1 MRRFEMKRKIIVVSL
16 LLVIPLFAQSRLA
29 GAESDAPLHA
39 KMWTWGYVIT
49 GTPPG
54 DVPFVGKSTCSLE
67 TGAQL
72 LGTPNVV
79 FMNSAHD
86 GKTLTAEYL
95 APIASYKK
103 VVCALQHGAYADTAR
118 KVSAMSLEH
127 SNIIGG
133 LIDDFRDPLGPSK
146 AITPEETKAIYDALK
161 SKNQALRLYVVR
173 YTHQD
178 PTELIPFLPYFD
190 VINLWVWVAGETP
203 WREEIDAKI
212 DQIKQQLNKPVLLGL
227 FMHDYGGTGKATAMN
242 VLELQTRK
250 AVELTQ
256 GGKIEGFVV
265 LQSGWFHHEDHQPQ
279 VQWIKGYL
287 ESVK

>member
-1 MRRFEMKRKIIVVSL
+1 VIALSLVIL
-16 LLVIPLFAQSRLA
+16 LLTETASAQTQSV
-29 GAESDAPLHA
+29 APIHE

-49 GTPPG
+49 GTLPG
-54 DVPFVGKSTCSLE
+54 EVPFVGKSTCSLE
-67 TGAQL
+67 MGAQL

-86 GKTLTAEYL
+86 GKMLTAEYL
-95 APIASYKK
+95 APVASCGK
-103 VVCALQHGAYADTAR
+103 VICALQHGAYADTAR
-118 KVSAMSLEH
+118 EVSAMSLQH
-127 SNIIGG
+127 SNIVGG
-133 LIDDFRDPLGPSK
+133 LIDDFRESSGPSK
-146 AITPEETKAIYDALK
+146 ATTPEETKAIYDALK

-178 PTELIPFLPYFD
+178 QTELIPFLPYFD
-190 VINLWVWVAGETP
+190 VVNLWVWVADEKP

-212 DQIKQQLNKPVLLGL
+212 DQIREQLNRPVLLGL

-242 VLELQTRK
+242 VLELQTKK

-256 GGKIEGFVV
+256 SGKIEGFVI
-265 LQSGWFHHEDHQPQ
+265 LQSGWFHHENHQPQ
-279 VQWIKGYL
+279 VLWLKEYL